1 MVDLLQISLP
11 SLPFCG
17 RLHMASDAPP
27 PVDDAVRVRRRRQKR
42 ESENRRKE
50 VQEVQ
55 EVQEVKE
62 ENIKELTVAGHKAL
76 QEGRS
81 HDALWCFSK
90 AVEAA
95 GQVRPQGASSSTPD
109 CETAAILPS

>member
-1 MVDLLQISLP
+1 
-11 SLPFCG
+11 
-17 RLHMASDAPP
+17 MASDEPP
-27 PVDDAVRVRRRRQKR
+27 PANCAVRLRKRRQKS

-55 EVQEVKE
+55 E
-62 ENIKELTVAGHKAL
+62 ENIKELTVSGHKAL

-81 HDALWCFSK
+81 HDAVTYFSK

-95 GQVRPQGASSSTPD
+95 GQVRAHGSSGSYPGCEGA
-109 CETAAILPS
+109 ANFPS